1 MSLVEWC
8 EQFETGHPL
17 VDHQHQSLFGLMN
30 ELDQALTDG
39 ASEEALWVRLLRLH
53 ELTREHF
60 RCEERLMQE
69 LGFPDLPAH
78 RAEHTKILLNG
89 ERLMEQYRHGQLH
102 LAEVL
107 PGRLH
112 GWAIRHIQD
121 DDLKMASFIRQ
132 QARC

>member
-1 MSLVEWC
+1 MSLVEWS

-69 LGFPDLPAH
+69 LGFPELPAH

-102 LAEVL
+102 LAEAL

-112 GWAIRHIQD
+112 G
-121 DDLKMASFIRQ
+121 
-132 QARC
+132 

>member
-60 RCEERLMQE
+60 RGEERLMQE

-89 ERLMEQYRHGQLH
+89 ERLMEQYRRGQLR
-102 LAEVL
+102 LAEAL

-112 GWAIRHIQD
+112 GWGIKHILED
-121 DDLKMASFIRQ
+121 DQRMATFIRQ